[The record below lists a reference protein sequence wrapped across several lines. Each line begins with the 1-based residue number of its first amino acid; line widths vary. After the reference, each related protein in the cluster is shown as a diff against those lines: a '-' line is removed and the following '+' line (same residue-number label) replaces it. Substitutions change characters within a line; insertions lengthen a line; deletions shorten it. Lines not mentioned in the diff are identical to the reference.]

1 MTTSEK
7 KIFFGWLLALILF
20 GTSTFNAAQAQS
32 AVITGTVLERGTNNA
47 LVGATI
53 IEKGTTNG
61 TNADALGAFSL
72 TVDALPVEII
82 VSFVGYEAQILL
94 VDDARPLNLFLEED
108 SELVGEVV
116 VVGYGRQKKRV
127 STGSIAKI
135 DAKDIEGIAVPDAI
149 STLEGQTAGLIVNE
163 SSGQPGSGKSILVR
177 GISTNGDNSPLF
189 IVDGLQLGNIDNI
202 NPSDIESIDVLKDAA
217 SSAIY
222 GARAANGVVIITTKN
237 GSGKDEG
244 TVTYSTSVLN
254 SRPWRLP
261 EMLGAEDYVMLT
273 REKFANGNQLSG
285 LDVLGFP
292 NVGDVLTGNTNWMDE
307 IFNPASVVNHRVTA
321 TTKNSFLSMDFW
333 DQNGVIGGEKSNYTR
348 YAVRYNSSKDYA
360 GFLKIGQNLYLN
372 RTDNNNI
379 GTNSA
384 FGGVQ
389 SDAFAY
395 DPLTPVYDDAGQ
407 YGFAQSPWVQKEY
420 INPISRLWLINGDSK
435 SDQMIGNFFLEA
447 EVLDGLR
454 LKTDF
459 GFDLNWWDYR
469 SFVPTYEFHAA
480 AQNLTNDVYQGSG
493 NFQGMQWEN
502 TANYTRT
509 LDDKHNIDFLVGT
522 SYRANQF
529 RQLGGSSS
537 NIPMDNQFNP
547 NFQYLD
553 AGQDTL
559 DLTFGG
565 ASVDYALISTFSR
578 LLYNYDE
585 KYLFSATIR
594 RDGSSNFGPGNQ
606 FGIFP
611 SASVGW
617 VASKEDF
624 VQDIDAISFLK
635 LRASWGING
644 SDRIAPLSY
653 VSRIENVFT
662 YALGTED
669 QVLNTGSALATPAN
683 PNVKWEESE
692 QIDIGI
698 ELGLFDDKLSVEAD
712 IYQKTTK
719 DLLMTQQIPGYI
731 GATNNPTS
739 NLGEIRNR
747 GIDLVLGYQTGKG
760 DWKLKTQLTYT
771 HFKNVVI
778 NVAGETGYLNGWGWP
793 VRNTPISRMTEGYAV
808 GHFVGY
814 EADGI
819 FQNEAEIFTHLNNEG
834 DLLQP
839 DAAPGDIRFLD
850 SNGDGIINSDDITD
864 IGTPWPKHIIGMTAN
879 FSYKDFY
886 VSAIFNAQLGHE
898 IYRTYERSDVTFSNY
913 QSFWLNRWTP
923 DNPSE
928 ELPRLTSTDP
938 NNNQRPSSFYVE
950 DGNFLRMRN
959 LQIGWNVPDNIASK
973 VNMKNVKIY
982 LTGNNIFT
990 ITKYRGF
997 DPDIGTSGWIL
1008 DTGIDKGFYPNN
1020 RSFGAGLNV
1029 SF

>member
-1 MTTSEK
+1 
-7 KIFFGWLLALILF
+7 
-20 GTSTFNAAQAQS
+20 
-32 AVITGTVLERGTNNA
+32 
-47 LVGATI
+47 
-53 IEKGTTNG
+53 
-61 TNADALGAFSL
+61 
-72 TVDALPVEII
+72 
-82 VSFVGYEAQILL
+82 
-94 VDDARPLNLFLEED
+94 
-108 SELVGEVV
+108 
-116 VVGYGRQKKRV
+116 
-127 STGSIAKI
+127 
-135 DAKDIEGIAVPDAI
+135 
-149 STLEGQTAGLIVNE
+149 
-163 SSGQPGSGKSILVR
+163 
-177 GISTNGDNSPLF
+177 
-189 IVDGLQLGNIDNI
+189 
-202 NPSDIESIDVLKDAA
+202 
-217 SSAIY
+217 
-222 GARAANGVVIITTKN
+222 
-237 GSGKDEG
+237 
-244 TVTYSTSVLN
+244 
-254 SRPWRLP
+254 
-261 EMLGAEDYVMLT
+261 
-273 REKFANGNQLSG
+273 
-285 LDVLGFP
+285 
-292 NVGDVLTGNTNWMDE
+292 
-307 IFNPASVVNHRVTA
+307 
-321 TTKNSFLSMDFW
+321 
-333 DQNGVIGGEKSNYTR
+333 
-348 YAVRYNSSKDYA
+348 
-360 GFLKIGQNLYLN
+360 
-372 RTDNNNI
+372 
-379 GTNSA
+379 
-384 FGGVQ
+384 
-389 SDAFAY
+389 
-395 DPLTPVYDDAGQ
+395 
-407 YGFAQSPWVQKEY
+407 
-420 INPISRLWLINGDSK
+420 
-435 SDQMIGNFFLEA
+435 
-447 EVLDGLR
+447 
-454 LKTDF
+454 
-459 GFDLNWWDYR
+459 
-469 SFVPTYEFHAA
+469 
-480 AQNLTNDVYQGSG
+480 
-493 NFQGMQWEN
+493 
-502 TANYTRT
+502 
-509 LDDKHNIDFLVGT
+509 
-522 SYRANQF
+522 
-529 RQLGGSSS
+529 
-537 NIPMDNQFNP
+537 
-547 NFQYLD
+547 
-553 AGQDTL
+553 L

-938 NNNQRPSSFYVE
+938 NDNQRPSSFYVE

>member
-1 MTTSEK
+1 
-7 KIFFGWLLALILF
+7 
-20 GTSTFNAAQAQS
+20 
-32 AVITGTVLERGTNNA
+32 
-47 LVGATI
+47 
-53 IEKGTTNG
+53 
-61 TNADALGAFSL
+61 
-72 TVDALPVEII
+72 
-82 VSFVGYEAQILL
+82 
-94 VDDARPLNLFLEED
+94 
-108 SELVGEVV
+108 
-116 VVGYGRQKKRV
+116 
-127 STGSIAKI
+127 
-135 DAKDIEGIAVPDAI
+135 
-149 STLEGQTAGLIVNE
+149 
-163 SSGQPGSGKSILVR
+163 
-177 GISTNGDNSPLF
+177 
-189 IVDGLQLGNIDNI
+189 
-202 NPSDIESIDVLKDAA
+202 
-217 SSAIY
+217 
-222 GARAANGVVIITTKN
+222 
-237 GSGKDEG
+237 
-244 TVTYSTSVLN
+244 
-254 SRPWRLP
+254 
-261 EMLGAEDYVMLT
+261 
-273 REKFANGNQLSG
+273 
-285 LDVLGFP
+285 
-292 NVGDVLTGNTNWMDE
+292 
-307 IFNPASVVNHRVTA
+307 
-321 TTKNSFLSMDFW
+321 
-333 DQNGVIGGEKSNYTR
+333 
-348 YAVRYNSSKDYA
+348 
-360 GFLKIGQNLYLN
+360 LN

-469 SFVPTYEFHAA
+469 SFVPTYDFHIA